1 MKVRVLGCYG
11 AELSKFSTCGYWIN
25 GSVLLDAGTICSA
38 LTLEEQKKI
47 RYVLISHI
55 HADHINGLAALS
67 ENLITEKVR
76 TPVEIISIGKV
87 IAGLKRH
94 FFNDQIWPDFTKLPN
109 RRNPVYR
116 LRSIREGEKV
126 KLNGLYVQAIPV
138 EHIVPTAGFLIREN
152 GSSLLYSG
160 DTCMTEE
167 LWKAAAKDDSLKA
180 AMIETTFPDALKKL
194 AYESKH
200 LTPSLLYNEFS
211 KIGKPHLALY
221 IHHMKPRYREKIKQ
235 ELKRLKFQKLSL
247 LADGMV
253 FNV

>member
-11 AELSKFSTCGYWIN
+11 AELSKFSTCGYLIN

-38 LTLEEQKKI
+38 LTLSEQKKI

-55 HADHINGLAALS
+55 HADHIHGLAALS
-67 ENLITEKVR
+67 ENLITEKDR

-94 FFNDQIWPDFTKLPN
+94 FFNDQIWPDFTQLPN

-116 LRSIREGEKV
+116 LRTIREGEKI
-126 KLNGLYVQAIPV
+126 KINGLYVQAIPV
-138 EHIVPTAGFLIREN
+138 DHIVPATGFMIREN

-160 DTCMTEE
+160 DTCLTEE
-167 LWKAAAKDDSLKA
+167 LWKAAAKDNSLKA
-180 AMIETTFPDALKKL
+180 VMIETTFPDALKKL

-200 LTPSLLYNEFS
+200 LTPSLLHSEFL

-235 ELKRLKFQKLSL
+235 ELNRLKFQKLSL